1 MASNSPDS
9 ASQFSRDSGAAAM
22 SSAAWIRLRR
32 RQAPF
37 SCVHR
42 RTSPRFLAPP
52 TVIVFERATAANA
65 RKTMIVGAGRRAQRY
80 LTAVEFVLLFTP
92 RLVGKNAGVHPA
104 ARGIV
109 PLLRSAYPQSAA
121 TMAIAKKDDF
131 GQTLVRGG
139 DHRPLGA
146 DVYTSHG
153 RSSGRLE
160 GSEVYRVTI
169 L

>member
-121 TMAIAKKDDF
+121 TMRWWIFLDDF
-131 GQTLVRGG
+131 VQYG
-139 DHRPLGA
+139 
-146 DVYTSHG
+146 
-153 RSSGRLE
+153 SSSFDAMSDRL
-160 GSEVYRVTI
+160 
-169 L
+169 